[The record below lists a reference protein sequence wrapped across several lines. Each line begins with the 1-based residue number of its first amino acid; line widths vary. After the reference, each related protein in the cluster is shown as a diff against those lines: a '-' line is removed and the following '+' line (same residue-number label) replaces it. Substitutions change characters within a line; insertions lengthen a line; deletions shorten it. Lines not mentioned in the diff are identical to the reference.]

1 MIIIEQIK
9 DSFLTVLS
17 WFKRP
22 ELIKPDDHF
31 ELVETEV
38 ATKQVEPQKKESFPK
53 TLSSLL
59 DNIEATFN
67 NYALKI
73 SANSWLSKDECIGL
87 RKLGAHIPHDALLP
101 VNELLPAT
109 KKPTMFFVS
118 LGAHLEQSGAMQ
130 YMYGIKHKKLPW
142 YVKKV
147 TGVPYMFGMAHKFDK
162 ELFWIHGWIVIT
174 PDNNVVLCEELR
186 YQPVQLPKGHGY
198 MRRQMDIPELASSL
212 HDSNVSK
219 EETVKMAFCGAFNWW
234 VKRVERWSVAVIS
247 KGERLTFGIPKEE
260 TKRYFANRDKSVKT
274 ASGKTKR
281 IVHYVH
287 EHDRVVNDKVIKVK
301 EHIRGLSVFD
311 WNGYKCI
318 VTAPEFQLAAS
329 IVFDVAAM
337 EEEELQG
344 KNVVHISKV
353 GHLIAQCEDA
363 DSLKRHAA

>member
-1 MIIIEQIK
+1 MIIVEKIK

-22 ELIKPDDHF
+22 ELIQPDDYV

-38 ATKQVEPQKKESFPK
+38 AIEPEPLKKESFPK

-59 DNIEATFN
+59 DNIEATFD
-67 NYALKI
+67 NYSLKI
-73 SANSWLSKDECIGL
+73 SANSWITKDECIGL
-87 RKLGAHIPHDALLP
+87 RKLGAHVPHSVLLP
-101 VNELLPAT
+101 VNKLLPTT

-118 LGAHLEQSGAMQ
+118 LGAHLERSGAMQ

-147 TGVPYMFGMAHKFDK
+147 QGVPYMFGMAHKFDN
-162 ELFWIHGWIVIT
+162 EMYWIHGWIVIT
-174 PDNNVVLCEELR
+174 PENEVVLCEELR
-186 YQPVQLPKGHGY
+186 YQPVHLPKGHGY

-234 VKRVERWSVAVIS
+234 VGRAERWSVAVIS
-247 KGERLTFGIPKEE
+247 KGNRLTFGIPKEE

-287 EHDRVVNDKVIKVK
+287 EHDRVTNGKTVKVK

-311 WNGYKCI
+311 WSGYKCI
-318 VTAPEFQLAAS
+318 VTAPEFQFAAS

-344 KNVVHISKV
+344 KNAVHMSKV

-363 DSLKRHAA
+363 GSLKRHAA